1 MNTTPFLHRRGFTL
15 VELLAVIAIIGLLI
29 GLLLP
34 AVQSTRGSARRS
46 SSNNLRQIGL
56 ALAQH
61 ESSQGTFP
69 MGAYSSNPTLALP
82 ARRLAGR

>member
-1 MNTTPFLHRRGFTL
+1 
-15 VELLAVIAIIGLLI
+15 LAVIAIIGLLI

-34 AVQSTRGSARRS
+34 AVQSTRESARRS
-46 SSNNLRQIGL
+46 SCSNNLRQIGL
-56 ALAQH
+56 ALTQH
-61 ESSQGTFP
+61 ESSQRTFP